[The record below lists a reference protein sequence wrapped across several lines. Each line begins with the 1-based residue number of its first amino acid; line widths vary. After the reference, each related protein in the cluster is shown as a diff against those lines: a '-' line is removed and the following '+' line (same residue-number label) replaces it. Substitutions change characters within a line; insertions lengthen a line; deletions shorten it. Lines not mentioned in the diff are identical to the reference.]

1 MAKDKFPSN
10 SPSSI
15 PNPLSV
21 PESRYTPN
29 LRTVPDSLPKTRDTR
44 TPITPID
51 VAAIFDSIKS
61 SSSSQV
67 RKAVSENN
75 PDLPLVFPHHSR
87 KPTQRSLPP
96 PPPEDYLP
104 TPRQRSITEA
114 FGDLHH
120 IARSSIIRLMEYKE
134 DMYEFNEMF
143 GMLATESPFFIQ
155 GLRILLDSRLVCI
168 PVAENGDPDLSSR
181 AKPAEKIWMVVGCI
195 FNERYPEVVIVRN
208 PEKDDRTPNSKRFK
222 IPLRAIFNY
231 NEIYQQPLRQVLK

>member
-1 MAKDKFPSN
+1 MAKDK
-10 SPSSI
+10 SPSTSLRAI
-15 PNPLSV
+15 PDPH
-21 PESRYTPN
+21 PTADP
-29 LRTVPDSLPKTRDTR
+29 RTAPDSLPKTRDTR
-44 TPITPID
+44 TPIIPID